1 MFFADASKQ
10 VFEERFRS
18 YLSFWWILASM
29 GCRCQRRFFAI
40 AKNLLDLFLRG
51 RMMAAV
57 KPLIPERS
65 P

>member
-1 MFFADASKQ
+1 MFLVNFGQSGLQ
-10 VFEERFRS
+10 VS
-18 YLSFWWILASM
+18 
-29 GCRCQRRFFAI
+29 RRFFAI

-57 KPLIPERS
+57 KPLFPERS